1 MKSPVITLAMPVRNC
16 EETVGIAIQSILEQ
30 SFQDWELLAIDDGSR
45 DGTLEHLRRFSD
57 KRIRVIHHDDCKG
70 LAVRLNEAVSA
81 ASGDYL
87 ARMDGDDISY
97 PIRLETQ
104 LDYLLRHPEV
114 DLVGTEMLVFGR
126 EGRALGKRTAP
137 RTHNEICRSPLLGIP
152 LAHPTFF
159 AKTAWFRK
167 WGYVGQTGAV
177 CDQDLLFRAFRES
190 RYANLPEILL
200 GYREEKLSFKKLLGY
215 RTAHYRSLC
224 TNVKPST
231 GRVRMF
237 LALIGLAKSVAD
249 LVAISTGLKYR
260 LLRHRAK
267 PVTVAERTRWGEVWE
282 NLERGSKEKFRPA
295 YRTAPID
302 HSKRDRPN
310 HRICASP

>member
-1 MKSPVITLAMPVRNC
+1 MKSPVVTLAMPVHNC
-16 EETVGIAIQSILEQ
+16 EGTVVMAIRSILEQ
-30 SFQDWELLAIDDGSR
+30 SFQDWELLVINDGSR
-45 DGTLEHLRRFSD
+45 DGTLEHLGSFSD
-57 KRIRVIHHDDCKG
+57 KRIRIIHHGQCKG
-70 LAVRLNEAVSA
+70 LAVRLSEAVSA

-97 PIRLETQ
+97 PGRLEAQ
-104 LDYLLRHPEV
+104 LGYLQRHPDV

-126 EGRALGKRTAP
+126 EGRVLGKRTPP

-167 WGYVGQTGAV
+167 WGYAGQTGSV

-200 GYREEKLSFKKLLGY
+200 GYREEKLSFKKLLRY
-215 RTAHYRSLC
+215 RAAHYRSLC
-224 TNVKPST
+224 TNVKPRT

-237 LALIGLAKSVAD
+237 LAVIGLAKSVAD

-260 LLRHRAK
+260 VLRHRAK
-267 PVTVAERTRWGEVWE
+267 PVTVAERTRWSEVWE
-282 NLERGSKEKFRPA
+282 NLER
-295 YRTAPID
+295 
-302 HSKRDRPN
+302 
-310 HRICASP
+310 ASTENYLHTRAL